1 MVLGMKLRALYGLYG
16 FKYGI
21 CLKCMDT
28 CLGGMDS
35 SMEFV
40 YGYMFG
46 LYGLKY
52 GICLKCMDTC
62 LGCIDSCRNLTLT
75 PFFDEF
81 WV

>member
-1 MVLGMKLRALYGLYG
+1 MVLGMETKSFVWVVWIQVWNLSKMYGYMFGWYG

-35 SMEFV
+35 
-40 YGYMFG
+40 
-46 LYGLKY
+46 
-52 GICLKCMDTC
+52 
-62 LGCIDSCRNLTLT
+62 CRNLTLT

>member
-1 MVLGMKLRALYGLYG
+1 MILGMETKSFVWVVWIQVWNLSKMYGYMFGFYG

-28 CLGGMDS
+28 CLG
-35 SMEFV
+35 SM
-40 YGYMFG
+40 
-46 LYGLKY
+46 
-52 GICLKCMDTC
+52 
-62 LGCIDSCRNLTLT
+62 DSCRNLTLT

>member
-1 MVLGMKLRALYGLYG
+1 MVLGMETKIFVWVVWIQVWNLSKMSGYMFGWYGFKYGICLKCMDKMYGYMFGLYG

-40 YGYMFG
+40 
-46 LYGLKY
+46 
-52 GICLKCMDTC
+52 
-62 LGCIDSCRNLTLT
+62 
-75 PFFDEF
+75 
-81 WV
+81 

>member
-1 MVLGMKLRALYGLYG
+1 MILGMKLRVLYGLYG

-28 CLGGMDS
+28 CLGCMDS
-35 SMEFV
+35 C
-40 YGYMFG
+40 
-46 LYGLKY
+46 K
-52 GICLKCMDTC
+52 
-62 LGCIDSCRNLTLT
+62 NLTLT